1 MMTTVSA
8 ARRAPQ
14 RPISATRRS
23 SRRRRRIGFADLLAW
38 AVVGAFLLRVSL
50 LRSVVP
56 PSNSA
61 LQLASLSLL
70 AAAVLMHFVREP
82 ARFRFSALLAMA
94 LPGFSLLT
102 TDDLS
107 HSLFRYSGWLIMML
121 AVGPV
126 FTGAGAAAFRRTA
139 LSAMVW
145 MAHLVA
151 WLSLAWIAA
160 GLPVMGFGIY
170 TGVMY
175 HVMILAPLSAVSAIA
190 AMARSMSARSVR
202 WLLLAA
208 PGVILVLLC
217 GSRAAAF
224 GLVSGIIMLCLLRL
238 QRAGVLV
245 GLAVLLLGVF
255 VAADFEGAMRQFGGI
270 LPEKTSERLVE
281 RDLLQT
287 RLGTWQARI
296 DEFASSPVAGVGFA
310 RDQYAL
316 ALARL
321 QGEVSIDS
329 VEPGSSYL
337 GVLSMTGAL
346 GAVGIGILLADLAW
360 LWLRRRVPSGGSEHL
375 LLLGL
380 VSFFAMHMV
389 AEGYVLAVGSPLAL
403 TLWLTLGHCM
413 DLGLERSAA
422 QAQSRRAG
430 IPAQPPPTAPAGGHL
445 LGSTAGR

>member
-1 MMTTVSA
+1 MTAASA
-8 ARRAPQ
+8 VFSPRSTAPLT
-14 RPISATRRS
+14 SVRS
-23 SRRRRRIGFADLLAW
+23 SRRRSPGFAEVLAC
-38 AVVGAFLLRVSL
+38 ALVGAFLLRVSL

-139 LSAMVW
+139 LNALVW

-151 WLSLAWIAA
+151 WLSLVWIAA

-202 WLLLAA
+202 WLLLAV

-224 GLVSGIIMLCLLRL
+224 GLVAGIIMLCLLRL

-270 LPEKTSERLVE
+270 LPEKASERLVE

-321 QGEVSIDS
+321 QGEQSIDS

-346 GAVGIGILLADLAW
+346 GAIGIGILLADVAW
-360 LWLRRRVPSGGSEHL
+360 LGLRRRVPAGGAERL

-380 VSFFAMHMV
+380 VGFFAMHMV
-389 AEGYVLAVGSPLAL
+389 AEGYMLAVGSPLAFA
-403 TLWLTLGHCM
+403 LWLTLGRCM
-413 DLGLERSAA
+413 DLGLERSAPA
-422 QAQSRRAG
+422 QSQSRRAR
-430 IPAQPPPTAPAGGHL
+430 IPAQPTPTVPAGGDL
-445 LGSTAGR
+445 LGPTAGR